1 MNNSLSFNKIELL
14 PIHLKDEVNDF
25 IDFLLE
31 KEKRK
36 TKTKKPKDFM
46 KFAGILSD
54 EEANEI
60 SEIIKS
66 GCENIDYDGWK

>member
-1 MNNSLSFNKIELL
+1 MNLNLSQKKIELL
-14 PIHLKDEVNDF
+14 PDHLKSEVNDF

-36 TKTKKPKDFM
+36 ITTKKEKDIVA
-46 KFAGILSD
+46 FAGILSD
-54 EEANEI
+54 KEADEI

-66 GCENIDYDGWK
+66 GCNTIDYDGWK